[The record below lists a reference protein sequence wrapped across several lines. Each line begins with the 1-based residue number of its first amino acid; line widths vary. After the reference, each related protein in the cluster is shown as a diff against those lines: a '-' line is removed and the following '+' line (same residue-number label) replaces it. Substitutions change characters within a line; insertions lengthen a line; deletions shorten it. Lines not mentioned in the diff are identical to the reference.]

1 MKILYIR
8 VLNLVKKKLK
18 NRHVPD
24 TLKEQ
29 EVRQRATNALLGSVF
44 LLYAEGQSNFSILFD
59 IHNFKF

>member
-29 EVRQRATNALLGSVF
+29 EVRQRATNA
-44 LLYAEGQSNFSILFD
+44 
-59 IHNFKF
+59 